1 MSHCCL
7 PSKWKIPQCCRHPQ
21 AATHSGTEYTS
32 NEHTH
37 THTHTHT
44 CTHQANEGGRLPWA
58 QWGVCRVSWRGSH
71 FDRNG
76 SMDLDQCTELLC
88 PLSWQCTTGG
98 RHIRTDTGGWQQVG
112 WWAVCPSPSPVHAPP
127 TQLHVHYLRKGC
139 RQERTVTTMSW
150 LREVRR
156 SVLLPTGLGAL
167 RVRKATHAV
176 MNCSCGGGKRPLLTD
191 TQHLVLQYLSHRRT
205 HAHTDAHMHTRVHV
219 RGVP

>member
-32 NEHTH
+32 NEHM
-37 THTHTHT
+37 HTHT
-44 CTHQANEGGRLPWA
+44 CTHQANEGGRLP
-58 QWGVCRVSWRGSH
+58 WGVCRVSWRGSH

-98 RHIRTDTGGWQQVG
+98 GHIRTDTGGWHQVG
-112 WWAVCPSPSPVHAPP
+112 SLPLPLACTCPSHPAACALPEEGLQAGENGDHNVVAERGAQISAAAHRTGRLAS
-127 TQLHVHYLRKGC
+127 
-139 RQERTVTTMSW
+139 QEGNTRCNELLLWGRT
-150 LREVRR
+150 E
-156 SVLLPTGLGAL
+156 
-167 RVRKATHAV
+167 AT
-176 MNCSCGGGKRPLLTD
+176 TD
-191 TQHLVLQYLSHRRT
+191 TQHLGPTVPLTQT
-205 HAHTDAHMHTRVHV
+205 HTHTRVHV